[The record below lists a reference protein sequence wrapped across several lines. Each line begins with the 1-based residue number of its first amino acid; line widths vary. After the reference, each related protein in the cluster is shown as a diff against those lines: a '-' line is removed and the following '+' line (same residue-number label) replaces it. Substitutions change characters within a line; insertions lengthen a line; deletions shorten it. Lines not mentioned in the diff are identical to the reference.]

1 MNVNKAIKEI
11 NNALTNTVVEIYG
24 DSGSGKS
31 YIADKVAETKDFALL
46 IDSLMQRTEGQYYI
60 IQSNKLEDAE
70 ELIKDFDLVVIDDF
84 FQLAGDPRDN
94 IYKLQEWVYNNK
106 KLSINMQKKYNFN
119 YKLNFANQQ
128 GCWETSIQRRS
139 YASNKDTELLENPK
153 AQNAYTATL
162 YKLRK
167 QK

>member
-1 MNVNKAIKEI
+1 MNVNKAIKKI
-11 NNALTNTVVEIYG
+11 NEALTNTVIEIYG

-60 IQSNKLEDAE
+60 IQSNNLEDAE
-70 ELIKDFDLVVIDDF
+70 ELIKDFDLIVIDDF

-106 KLSINMQKKYNFN
+106 KLSIILINQIRANFN
-119 YKLNFANQQ
+119 ERRPEKFVPYADYLL
-128 GCWETSIQRRS
+128 QR
-139 YASNKDTELLENPK
+139 YADRRFFTEFKDGEYVITQVK
-153 AQNAYTATL
+153 
-162 YKLRK
+162 
-167 QK
+167 